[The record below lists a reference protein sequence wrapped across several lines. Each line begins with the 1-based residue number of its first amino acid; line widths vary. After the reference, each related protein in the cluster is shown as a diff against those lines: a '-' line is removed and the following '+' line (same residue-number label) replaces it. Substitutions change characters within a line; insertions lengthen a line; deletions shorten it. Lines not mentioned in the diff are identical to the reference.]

1 MAGGLAAF
9 RGRSIDMPRKKM
21 NDNILVFVAIWLLI
35 PLGLVLISK
44 AFRLPELLARWVD
57 GGN

>member
-1 MAGGLAAF
+1 
-9 RGRSIDMPRKKM
+9 MPRKKM